1 MSERY
6 RVGVDIG
13 GTFTDIVLLGADGT
27 LHTKKIS
34 SSVGNYAQAIVE
46 GLSELFVETGLA
58 GGVIEEIRHGT
69 TVASNAILEHKGAR
83 VGLITTK
90 GFRDV
95 LEIRTLRMPKLYDLA
110 WEKPAPLVERYLRQV
125 VDERVDARGRI
136 ERALDVRDAE
146 RAVDALL
153 AEKVEAIAVCLLN
166 SFANPRHELM
176 IKEVLERKA
185 PGLKLSVSYEV
196 LPEIKEYERTST
208 TVINAYVMPIV
219 ASYLRALR
227 LGLDGAGIPARL
239 LLMQSNGGLTS
250 DQAAA
255 ERPMNIIESGP
266 AGGVVG
272 AQSLARAKA
281 LPKIITFDMGGTTAK
296 ASMVEDGEVT
306 RAAEYSVG
314 AGIMTGSRLLT
325 GAGYTLKVP
334 AIDLAEVGAGGGSLV
349 WIDGGGSLQIGPESA
364 GALPGPVCYDKG
376 GETPTVTDAN
386 VVLGYINPGHLVGG
400 ALALNADKARQ
411 AFQDKVASPLGLDL
425 EKAAYGAHLI
435 AASNMIRAIKS
446 VSTERGRDP
455 REFALFAFGGNGPL
469 FACGMAKSLGMSRV
483 VVPPS
488 AGLFSSFG
496 LLYADVEHHY
506 SRTFRRLLR
515 QADLTEIGRAWG
527 TLADQAR
534 GPTRSRGFRTRGA
547 SASAG
552 RPRCTTRARATSSPC
567 RCRMADRRAH
577 GRPARRGLRSG
588 AREDL
593 RSPRRQGR
601 AGRVGLDPDR
611 RPGPSPGFRHSRA
624 TEAEPRRAP
633 AAATAPRLFR
643 RRRLDRNPDPAP
655 LGPRGGAAGP
665 DDHRGIRRH
674 LRRAAGRDGE
684 PRFGR
689 QHHDRARL
697 ESGSGIHW
705 TARFQRA
712 HKHERA
718 GSARS
723 NELFTTLARS
733 LFVVP
738 PAPDGRSTACGSAA
752 RCRCGRARSPVSG

>member
-27 LHTKKIS
+27 IHTKKIS
-34 SSVGNYAQAIVE
+34 SSVGDYARAIVD
-46 GLSELFVETGLA
+46 GLAELFAETGLA
-58 GGVIEEIRHGT
+58 GAAIEEIRHGT

-95 LEIRTLRMPKLYDLA
+95 LEIRTLRMPRLYDLA
-110 WEKPAPLVERYLRQV
+110 WEKPPPLVERYLRQV

-136 ERALDVRDAE
+136 ERALDARDAE

-153 AEKVEAIAVCLLN
+153 AEKVEAIAICLLN
-166 SFANPRHELM
+166 SFTNPRHELM
-176 IKEVLERKA
+176 LKEVVERKA

-227 LGLDGAGIPARL
+227 QGLDKAGIPARL

-296 ASMVEDGEVT
+296 ASMVEDGEVS
-306 RAAEYSVG
+306 RASEYSVG
-314 AGIMTGSRLLT
+314 AGIMIGSRLLT

-349 WIDGGGSLQIGPESA
+349 WIDGGGALQIGPESA

-376 GETPTVTDAN
+376 GDTPTVTDAN
-386 VVLGYINPGHLVGG
+386 VVLGYINPSHLVGG
-400 ALALNADKARQ
+400 ALALNADKART
-411 AFQDKVASPLGLDL
+411 AFADKVAKPLGLSL
-425 EKAAYGAHLI
+425 AQAAYGAHLI

-446 VSTERGRDP
+446 ISTERGRDP

-469 FACGMAKSLGMSRV
+469 FAAGMAKSLGMSRV

-515 QADLTEIGRAWG
+515 QADLAEIERAWKA
-527 TLADQAR
+527 LADQATAQLAAEEFT
-534 GPTRSRGFRTRGA
+534 PDRTRLRRSAALHYQGQSYELTVPVPDGA
-547 SASAG
+547 IDAAMVDHLEEAFGQEHEKTYGHRAGKDEPVELVSIQIVGQGLRQGSAIPEKLKPS
-552 RPRCTTRARATSSPC
+552 RAEPQPA
-567 RCRMADRRAH
+567 
-577 GRPARRGLRSG
+577 PARRAYFGDAGWLETPVLRRS
-588 AREDL
+588 DL
-593 RSPRRQGR
+593 ASPRQGP
-601 AGRVGLDPDR
+601 LIMEEYD
-611 RPGPSPGFRHSRA
+611 A
-624 TEAEPRRAP
+624 TC
-633 AAATAPRLFR
+633 
-643 RRRLDRNPDPAP
+643 
-655 LGPRGGAAGP
+655 
-665 DDHRGIRRH
+665 
-674 LRRAAGRDGE
+674 
-684 PRFGR
+684 
-689 QHHDRARL
+689 
-697 ESGSGIHW
+697 
-705 TARFQRA
+705 
-712 HKHERA
+712 
-718 GSARS
+718 
-723 NELFTTLARS
+723 
-733 LFVVP
+733 VVP
-738 PAPDGRSTACGSAA
+738 PGATAVLDSA
-752 RCRCGRARSPVSG
+752 GNVVIDL